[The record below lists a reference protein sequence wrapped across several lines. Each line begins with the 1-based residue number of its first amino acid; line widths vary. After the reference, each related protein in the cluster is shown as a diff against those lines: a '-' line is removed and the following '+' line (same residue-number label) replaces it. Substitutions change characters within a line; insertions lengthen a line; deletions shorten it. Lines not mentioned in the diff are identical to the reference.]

1 MSAGTIV
8 TFATCPVAGVAG
20 VGRCG
25 RAASAFHDA
34 PGAIEAGRGR
44 PQRAETRKGE
54 SALNTIF
61 ALSPLLLL
69 VAFAAFALLSLLL
82 SLLALGALHRR
93 WTADARILPV
103 APFFTAVTTIWAL
116 SLGFAAADLWGVR
129 SQAEQAASAERSSI
143 SRLHGMSERDAL
155 DAPQLREALAAY
167 VGAVAQAEWGETA
180 NAQPAEEVERALQSM
195 RLAIIELARTGTPP
209 ALMAKMAQDFDE
221 LQDARN
227 TRLAIGVSSVSEYKW
242 YLVLVLTVMS
252 MIAIAAVHA
261 DRPPAGRWALAI
273 FAVAA
278 TASLWILALYANPYS
293 GGARITFHPPAVT
306 AG

>member
-1 MSAGTIV
+1 MQNLQ
-8 TFATCPVAGVAG
+8 
-20 VGRCG
+20 
-25 RAASAFHDA
+25 
-34 PGAIEAGRGR
+34 RGN
-44 PQRAETRKGE
+44 PP
-54 SALNTIF
+54 LNTIF
-61 ALSPLLLL
+61 ALPPLPLLA
-69 VAFAAFALLSLLL
+69 AFAAFVALSLLL
-82 SLLALGALHRR
+82 SLLALRALHRR
-93 WTADARILPV
+93 WEQDARILPV

-129 SQAEQAASAERSSI
+129 AQAEQASSAERSSI
-143 SRLHGMSERDAL
+143 SRLHGMSADDAL
-155 DAPQLREALAAY
+155 DAPRLREALAAY
-167 VGAVAQAEWGETA
+167 ASAVAQVEWGEAA
-180 NAQPAEEVERALQSM
+180 NARPAEEVERALQSM
-195 RLAIIELARTGTPP
+195 RLAIIELARAGTPA

-227 TRLAIGVSSVSEYKW
+227 TRLAIGAGSISEYKW

-261 DRPPAGRWALAI
+261 DRPPAGRWSLAI

-306 AG
+306 AS